1 MDETFQ
7 LRAKRMLGPR
17 QPAALDYDMLTATLI
32 SQQAKTL
39 AARAQN
45 RFDRAAAA
53 DAEPEM
59 LAETLLGGA
68 DWQEATTAQHGC
80 FNRAEVKRRR
90 NLP

>member
-17 QPAALDYDMLTATLI
+17 QQTPLDYDILSATLI
-32 SQQAKTL
+32 AQQAESP
-39 AARAQN
+39 AARAQS

-53 DAEPEM
+53 EGEGE
-59 LAETLLGGA
+59 LLTETLLAGPA
-68 DWQEATTAQHGC
+68 WQEAAGTRRGC

-90 NLP
+90 NEP